1 MREYSARMEHMMYT
15 PVTLPVTNEYGYFEI
30 RLESIGGLGANLCGK
45 MLGELGALYLSL
57 NSLSFSSYGSE
68 KRGSPVKS
76 YIRWSPA
83 SHPLRINSPVLQ
95 PHVLGIF
102 HEGLIGTYPVL
113 DGISADTKIVLNT
126 PLSCDEAAE
135 KYNIPT
141 GTLYCLDALSIAME
155 SRSRINMV
163 MLGAITRACPFIP
176 MDSIET
182 LCKNTIGKKYP
193 ALIGANLQGLKMG
206 YEKTAEKKIP
216 DRTASPSL
224 AKETYIWGYKNAPI
238 GGINTRPG
246 STVSNDLSPSREG
259 YIPLFLQDRC
269 INCGLCD
276 STCPDMVFQ
285 FAPGTYKGKEA
296 MVNQGLDY
304 RHCKGCLRCV
314 DVCPTHALVK
324 QKKKITRTSRIPCRI
339 RICCQTLSGTRRP
352 AQIPGSPVI
361 LILMKNVLTEVSYN
375 VRSAAINNTGFSI
388 IGSAAIINTGFR
400 KENRCPA
407 QTLRKWK

>member
-1 MREYSARMEHMMYT
+1 MNIFREECQADLLTDFR
-15 PVTLPVTNEYGYFEI
+15 I
-30 RLESIGGLGANLCGK
+30 IGGVNL
-45 MLGELGALYLSL
+45 ELPSGGPEGNRVAA
-57 NSLSFSSYGSE
+57 FFD
-68 KRGSPVKS
+68 V
-76 YIRWSPA
+76 
-83 SHPLRINSPVLQ
+83 LRIEVVVYTDVHALIFVAQLPA
-95 PHVLGIF
+95 LGIGPGLDIRIQSLRLLDLVYSSGEVEGHDCLICLLIF

-135 KYNIPT
+135 KYNIST

-163 MLGAITRACPFIP
+163 MLGAIARACPFIP

-206 YEKTAEKKIP
+206 YEHASEKKIP

-324 QKKKITRTSRIPCRI
+324 AEEKDYPDKPHSMPDQDLLPDSVRYQKTGANSWITSDSYLDEKRIDGGI
-339 RICCQTLSGTRRP
+339 
-352 AQIPGSPVI
+352 V
-361 LILMKNVLTEVSYN
+361 
-375 VRSAAINNTGFSI
+375 
-388 IGSAAIINTGFR
+388 
-400 KENRCPA
+400 
-407 QTLRKWK
+407 

>member
-1 MREYSARMEHMMYT
+1 MQGKTFIERMEHIMYT

-83 SHPLRINSPVLQ
+83 STPLRINSPVLK

-135 KYNIPT
+135 KYNISI
-141 GTLYCLDALSIAME
+141 GTLYCLDALSISME
-155 SRSRINMV
+155 SKSRINMV
-163 MLGAITRACPFIP
+163 MLGAIAKACPFIP

-193 ALIGANLQGLKMG
+193 ALITANLLGLKLG
-206 YEKTAEKKIP
+206 YERTTEKKIP
-216 DRTASPSL
+216 NCFPFPCKGNLYLGLQKCSHRRDQHPPRQYRV
-224 AKETYIWGYKNAPI
+224 K
-238 GGINTRPG
+238 RPLPFPRRLY
-246 STVSNDLSPSREG
+246 S
-259 YIPLFLQDRC
+259 PLFAGTLYQLWSVRFH
-269 INCGLCD
+269 L
-276 STCPDMVFQ
+276 
-285 FAPGTYKGKEA
+285 PGYGIS
-296 MVNQGLDY
+296 
-304 RHCKGCLRCV
+304 
-314 DVCPTHALVK
+314 VCTWHL
-324 QKKKITRTSRIPCRI
+324 
-339 RICCQTLSGTRRP
+339 
-352 AQIPGSPVI
+352 
-361 LILMKNVLTEVSYN
+361 
-375 VRSAAINNTGFSI
+375 
-388 IGSAAIINTGFR
+388 
-400 KENRCPA
+400 
-407 QTLRKWK
+407 

>member
-1 MREYSARMEHMMYT
+1 MYT

-126 PLSCDEAAE
+126 PLSCDETAE

-163 MLGAITRACPFIP
+163 MLGAIARACPFIP

-206 YEKTAEKKIP
+206 YEKTAEK
-216 DRTASPSL
+216 
-224 AKETYIWGYKNAPI
+224 
-238 GGINTRPG
+238 TR
-246 STVSNDLSPSREG
+246 
-259 YIPLFLQDRC
+259 F
-269 INCGLCD
+269 
-276 STCPDMVFQ
+276 
-285 FAPGTYKGKEA
+285 
-296 MVNQGLDY
+296 
-304 RHCKGCLRCV
+304 
-314 DVCPTHALVK
+314 
-324 QKKKITRTSRIPCRI
+324 
-339 RICCQTLSGTRRP
+339 
-352 AQIPGSPVI
+352 
-361 LILMKNVLTEVSYN
+361 
-375 VRSAAINNTGFSI
+375 
-388 IGSAAIINTGFR
+388 
-400 KENRCPA
+400 
-407 QTLRKWK
+407 

>member
-135 KYNIPT
+135 KYNIST
-141 GTLYCLDALSIAME
+141 GCIVWTHSPSPWNPD
-155 SRSRINMV
+155 
-163 MLGAITRACPFIP
+163 
-176 MDSIET
+176 
-182 LCKNTIGKKYP
+182 P
-193 ALIGANLQGLKMG
+193 ALTWLCSV
-206 YEKTAEKKIP
+206 
-216 DRTASPSL
+216 RSPERVL
-224 AKETYIWGYKNAPI
+224 
-238 GGINTRPG
+238 
-246 STVSNDLSPSREG
+246 LSRW
-259 YIPLFLQDRC
+259 IPLKHSAKIL
-269 INCGLCD
+269 L
-276 STCPDMVFQ
+276 
-285 FAPGTYKGKEA
+285 GK
-296 MVNQGLDY
+296 NI
-304 RHCKGCLRCV
+304 RH
-314 DVCPTHALVK
+314 
-324 QKKKITRTSRIPCRI
+324 
-339 RICCQTLSGTRRP
+339 
-352 AQIPGSPVI
+352 
-361 LILMKNVLTEVSYN
+361 
-375 VRSAAINNTGFSI
+375 
-388 IGSAAIINTGFR
+388 
-400 KENRCPA
+400 
-407 QTLRKWK
+407 

>member
-1 MREYSARMEHMMYT
+1 MQSKTFIERMEHIMYT

-102 HEGLIGTYPVL
+102 HEGLIWTYPVL

-135 KYNIPT
+135 KYNIST

-176 MDSIET
+176 MDSIES

-206 YEKTAEKKIP
+206 YEHASEKKIP

-324 QKKKITRTSRIPCRI
+324 AEEKDYPDKPHSMPDQDLLPDSVRYQKTGANSWITSDSYLDEKRIDGGI
-339 RICCQTLSGTRRP
+339 
-352 AQIPGSPVI
+352 V
-361 LILMKNVLTEVSYN
+361 
-375 VRSAAINNTGFSI
+375 
-388 IGSAAIINTGFR
+388 
-400 KENRCPA
+400 
-407 QTLRKWK
+407 

>member
-1 MREYSARMEHMMYT
+1 MYT

-76 YIRWSPA
+76 YIRWSPF
-83 SHPLRINSPVLQ
+83 SHPLRINSPVLN

-113 DGISADTKIVLNT
+113 DGISADTNIVLNT

-135 KYNIPT
+135 KYNISI

-155 SRSRINMV
+155 SKSRINMV
-163 MLGAITRACPFIP
+163 MLGAIAKACPFIP
-176 MDSIET
+176 MDSVET

-193 ALIGANLQGLKMG
+193 ALIEVNLLGLKMG
-206 YEKTAEKKIP
+206 YEKTSEQKISHGSKHACAFHTKLTETETAKHAP
-216 DRTASPSL
+216 DMTSDSPASSSL
-224 AKETYIWGYKNAPI
+224 AKETYVWGYQNAPV

-246 STVSNDLSPSREG
+246 STVSNDLSLSREG
-259 YIPLFLQDRC
+259 YIPLFLQERC

-285 FAPGTYKGKEA
+285 FAPGIYKGKEA

-314 DVCPTHALVK
+314 DVCPTHALVQVEEK
-324 QKKKITRTSRIPCRI
+324 DYPDKPHSMPDQDLLPDSVRYQKTGANSWITSDSYLDEKRIDGGI
-339 RICCQTLSGTRRP
+339 
-352 AQIPGSPVI
+352 V
-361 LILMKNVLTEVSYN
+361 
-375 VRSAAINNTGFSI
+375 
-388 IGSAAIINTGFR
+388 
-400 KENRCPA
+400 
-407 QTLRKWK
+407 